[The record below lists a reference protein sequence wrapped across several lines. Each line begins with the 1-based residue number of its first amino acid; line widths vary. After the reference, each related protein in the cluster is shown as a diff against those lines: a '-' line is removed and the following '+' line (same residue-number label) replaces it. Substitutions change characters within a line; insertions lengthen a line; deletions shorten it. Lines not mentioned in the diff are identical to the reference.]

1 MRTRVTTQAGFTLV
15 ELIVVIIILGI
26 LAAAAMPR
34 FINVT
39 ADAQEAAVAGT
50 GGAFASAVTLA
61 HAQWVANGHT
71 GAVADLA
78 GFGDTTTSATAVD
91 MNATGYPV
99 GTGGNTTDAMS
110 AALCVEVWNGIMT
123 NPPTAAVAAGNGV
136 EFVVSAS
143 GAVCTF
149 TYQLDT
155 DMKID
160 YTSTSGS
167 VAVDDIG

>member
-1 MRTRVTTQAGFTLV
+1 MNRSPATQAGFTLV

-71 GAVADLA
+71 GAIADLV
-78 GFGDTTTSATAVD
+78 GFGDPALAVD

-99 GTGGNTTDAMS
+99 GTGGNTTDTMS
-110 AALCVEVWNGIMT
+110 PTLCVEVWNGILT
-123 NPPTAAVAAGNGV
+123 NPPTAAIAAGNGV
-136 EFVVSAS
+136 EFVATAS
-143 GAVCTF
+143 GAVCTY

-167 VAVDDIG
+167 VAVDDIST

>member
-1 MRTRVTTQAGFTLV
+1 MTRSPASQTGFTLV

-50 GGAFASAVTLA
+50 GGAFASATTLA
-61 HAQWVANGHT
+61 HAQWVANGLT
-71 GAVADLA
+71 AAAANLT
-78 GFGDTTTSATAVD
+78 GFGDGTVD

-99 GTGGNTTDAMS
+99 GTAGNTTNTMT

-123 NPPTAAVAAGNGV
+123 NPPTAAAAAATGV
-136 EFVVSAS
+136 EFVAV
-143 GAVCTF
+143 GAADSCVY

-155 DMKID
+155 DMSIT
-160 YTSTSGS
+160 YTPSTGT